1 MGSNDSKPAV
11 GRSEYGRVK
20 VALPPGKGLMDWVR
34 LASGKVLAKKRMSVD
49 HEELMKHNKQNDCW
63 IHIFG
68 QVYDV
73 TSYLEFHPG
82 GIPEL
87 MRAAGTDGTDL
98 FNQIHAWVNYE
109 NMLKSCLVGR
119 FTGDLSKLP
128 KPGPSTADS
137 TNQQPSVSA
146 QLNALIM
153 KGKQN
158 QETYGVTFTMDVDT
172 VMLSCPH
179 WYSANLR
186 LENVVVE
193 WSTSKKH
200 FRIVVRPMGNPAIE
214 VKWDGISTESALD
227 EYRVL
232 VKDGQI
238 TVTFDGRDVNIADAL
253 SNANRSMRQ
262 SPLLAYHECTIEE
275 KRSVSHDT
283 RLFSLRL
290 PEGIFFPITVGR
302 HISFRI
308 KKGSSKLYRQYTPVN
323 FGSMPE
329 DVEEDFYSVHVSFIQ
344 PARVIFLI
352 KIYPHGICTPSLDK
366 LEVGDTIEISEP
378 VGNADLS
385 LWIDPA
391 NKLLMLAAGTGL
403 TPMVNVLSIR
413 LRRMIDQGLSSSN
426 TQLLLFNKT
435 EKDIVDDDWLPMKWN
450 DTRVKVEHILS
461 EPSSNWTGRSGRINA
476 SMLPQSNGS
485 LRVLI
490 CGPDG
495 FTQSAVKLLH
505 DAGYKSENTHIFQG

>member
-1 MGSNDSKPAV
+1 MLLLTRNRPV
-11 GRSEYGRVK
+11 WYFHQ
-20 VALPPGKGLMDWVR
+20 
-34 LASGKVLAKKRMSVD
+34 VLAKKRMSVD
-49 HEELMKHNKQNDCW
+49 HEELMKHNTQDDCW
-63 IHIFG
+63 ILIFG

-82 GIPEL
+82 GIPQL

-128 KPGPSTADS
+128 KPGLSIEDATE
-137 TNQQPSVSA
+137 QQPSVSA

-153 KGKQN
+153 QGKQN
-158 QETYGVTFTMDVDT
+158 QETYGVTVTVDVDT
-172 VMLSCPH
+172 VILSCPH
-179 WYSANLR
+179 WYSAKLH

-193 WSTSKKH
+193 WSTSKKL

-214 VKWDGISTESALD
+214 VKWDGVSTEASWD
-227 EYRVL
+227 EYKVV
-232 VKDGQI
+232 VKDAQI
-238 TVTFDGRDVNIADAL
+238 AVSFDGKDVNLATAL
-253 SNANRSMRQ
+253 SNANKSIRQ

-275 KRSVSHDT
+275 KRAVSHDT

-290 PEGIFFPITVGR
+290 PDGIFFPITVGR

-323 FGSMPE
+323 FGSLPE
-329 DVEEDFYSVHVSFIQ
+329 DVEEDFNSVHVSLVQ
-344 PARVIFLI
+344 PAKVIFII
-352 KIYPHGICTPSLDK
+352 KIYPQGICTPCLEK

-385 LWIDPA
+385 LWIDPG

-413 LRRMIDQGLSSSN
+413 LRKMVDQGLSVSN
-426 TQLLLFNKT
+426 THLLLFNKN
-435 EKDIVDDDWLPMKWN
+435 ERDIVDDDWLPMKWK
-450 DTRVKVEHILS
+450 DARVNVEHILS
-461 EPSSNWTGRSGRINA
+461 EPSKEWTGRSGRIRA
-476 SMLPQSNGS
+476 DMLPRANDS
-485 LRVLI
+485 LRVLM

-495 FTQSAVKLLH
+495 FTQSAVKLLC
-505 DAGYKSENTHIFQG
+505 DAGYKSENIHIFQG